1 MERGFLLRLQS
12 NEASSGAPTCMHSSY
27 ATSRARRTYTGS
39 EHRSRACTTV
49 NLANLRMLD
58 RSRSESSV
66 LDIRCLQQPLR
77 KFCDMEPLAAAYLCK
92 CAVELCAIQSS
103 TRSILKSS
111 GTGTALRILAT
122 TAPRR
127 PLLACGMSQ
136 PPQIDHSTAVCTQN
150 VQTVTTSTRSCL
162 KCFFTFSNL
171 DTVHCVKVHSVS
183 FEVASQNKRDS
194 DKGAMMENK
203 PRDVLMQPTVVPI
216 QQTLRPVG
224 DANPER
230 IPCVRYATVLDGSLS
245 LNRVTWRYEI
255 LQLTER
261 PHKRFR
267 KGTP

>member
-1 MERGFLLRLQS
+1 MTTTQYGPPPALSPTTVSETAYAGVLSDHACAVGDLWMERGFLLRLQS

-103 TRSILKSS
+103 TRSILKGS

-150 VQTVTTSTRSCL
+150 VQTGQYLT
-162 KCFFTFSNL
+162 
-171 DTVHCVKVHSVS
+171 
-183 FEVASQNKRDS
+183 
-194 DKGAMMENK
+194 
-203 PRDVLMQPTVVPI
+203 DVL
-216 QQTLRPVG
+216 
-224 DANPER
+224 
-230 IPCVRYATVLDGSLS
+230 
-245 LNRVTWRYEI
+245 
-255 LQLTER
+255 
-261 PHKRFR
+261 F
-267 KGTP
+267 